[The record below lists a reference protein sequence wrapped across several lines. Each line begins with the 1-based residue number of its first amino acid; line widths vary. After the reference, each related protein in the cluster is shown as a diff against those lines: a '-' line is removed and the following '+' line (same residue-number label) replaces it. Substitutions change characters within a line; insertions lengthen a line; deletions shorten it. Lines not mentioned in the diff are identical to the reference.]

1 MLQGVFPIS
10 MKDLKE
16 ILNLKVYCEANSER
30 TAECGYTGDLLS
42 WVMGNAPAGC
52 AWFTVM
58 TNVNVIAVAH
68 LADAAC
74 VIVTEGAAPDAE
86 MLRQASEQGIN
97 VYGTVLNTFEAAAA
111 VAVRRAE

>member
-30 TAECGYTGDLLS
+30 TADCGYAGDLLS
-42 WVMGNAPAGC
+42 WVMGHAPAGC

-97 VYGTVLNTFEAAAA
+97 VYGTVLNTFEAVAA
-111 VAVRRAE
+111 VAVRRA

>member
-16 ILNLKVYCEANSER
+16 ILNLKVYCEANDGR
-30 TAECGYTGDLLS
+30 VAESGYAGDLLS

-52 AWFTVM
+52 VWFTVM

-74 VIVTEGAAPDAE
+74 VIVTEGRSRTAEDAGRCAGRYGE
-86 MLRQASEQGIN
+86 FVPASRVSVG
-97 VYGTVLNTFEAAAA
+97 A
-111 VAVRRAE
+111 V